1 MLLRASHKIIAV
13 RAFLDTR
20 MGVEPIVTGI
30 FSPHSTAELRGI
42 YTRRKF
48 VDSVRTVVLAH
59 SFVIELL
66 YAPLPLA
73 GCWPPIVPNVRPHAT
88 TNRGILK
95 MRITLRYAEP
105 HFCRTLF
112 CIAVRILICDKTPS

>member
-1 MLLRASHKIIAV
+1 
-13 RAFLDTR
+13 
-20 MGVEPIVTGI
+20 
-30 FSPHSTAELRGI
+30 
-42 YTRRKF
+42 
-48 VDSVRTVVLAH
+48 
-59 SFVIELL
+59 LL

-105 HFCRTLF
+105 HFRGALFTLLCASKF
-112 CIAVRILICDKTPS
+112 ATRHRLNNHTLNKCKNLSCWRCL